1 MYELQT
7 HHMIKFCI
15 DECKSLDIENLF
27 FGFKPE
33 NGSIFLKE
41 FKLTKKRPN
50 PQKIDQVQIAMMTID
65 QDYIDRLWQLIS
77 KSGIGLTPA
86 LTRRMIRDLYDRE
99 TFFNMTLDRWIGEIE
114 DTFDLENLPPDSE
127 IILNAKKRWIAITHD
142 NFKDPIVVSTIAMNG
157 ATIDKM
163 PPQNFREAEQ
173 KRLVLSN
180 YAEPGSH
187 LVWVH

>member
-1 MYELQT
+1 MYEIQT

-33 NGSIFLKE
+33 NGNIFLKE

-50 PQKIDQVQIAMMTID
+50 TQKVNEVQIAMMTID
-65 QDYIDRLWQLIS
+65 QDYIDRLWNLIS

-86 LTRRMIRDLYDRE
+86 STRRMIRDLCDRE
-99 TFFNMTLDRWIGEIE
+99 TFFNLTLDRWIDEIE
-114 DTFDLENLPPDSE
+114 DTFDVGSLPSNSE
-127 IILNAKKRWIAITHD
+127 IIFNAKKGWIAITND
-142 NFKDPIVVSTIAMNG
+142 NFKDPIIVSTISMNG
-157 ATIDKM
+157 KTIDKM
-163 PPQNFREAEQ
+163 PPQNLGEAGQ
-173 KRLVLSN
+173 KRLVLSD